1 MTIISEQFVNLLTPG
16 LNAIFETQKSA
27 LAQAS
32 VIPQLFN
39 ISTSTKSGESDL
51 DIGGLG
57 DWEEFKGVIN
67 YEDNAEGYKWEYAHK
82 KFVKGFSID
91 EDLVNDNQY
100 NVINARPAT
109 LAMGAM
115 RKREVDA
122 ANIFNNAFDTGAA
135 NLGADAQSLCD
146 GAHPYSPINTA
157 STQSNTGTTALSRD
171 SIIATRK
178 LMKAYVDDK
187 GKLISVV
194 PDTLLVPPELE
205 ETAWLEATNAMETNS
220 ADRNQ
225 SFVNSLG
232 FNVIVWDRLTDANN
246 WFMIDSGMAKAGML
260 RWFDSYPLSFSVD
273 PNSDYNMIARYRGKM
288 RYSLGWSGWKF
299 IFGHAVA

>member
-16 LNAIFETQKSA
+16 LNAIFETQKTA
-27 LAQAS
+27 LTQKS

-39 ISTSTKSGESDL
+39 ISKSTKASESDL

-57 DWEEFKGVIN
+57 DWEEFNGLIP
-67 YEDNAEGYKWEYAHK
+67 YEDNAEGYKTIYTHK
-82 KFVKGFSID
+82 KFVKGFSVD
-91 EDLVNDNQY
+91 EDLVADDQY
-100 NVINARPAT
+100 GIINAKPAT

-115 RKREVDA
+115 RKREEDA
-122 ANIFNNAFDTGAA
+122 ADIFNNAFASGM
-135 NLGADAQSLCD
+135 GADDQYLCD
-146 GAHPYSPINTA
+146 GAHPFSPSNTG
-157 STQSNTGTTALSRD
+157 STQSNAGATALSRD
-171 SIIATRK
+171 AIIATRK
-178 LMKAYVDDK
+178 LMKAFTDDK

-205 ETAWLEATNAMETNS
+205 ETAWLEANNAMQTNS
-220 ADRNQ
+220 ADRNE

-246 WFMIDSGMAKAGML
+246 WFMIDSAMAKAGML
-260 RWFDSYPLSFSVD
+260 RWFDSYPLSFSFD
-273 PNSDYNMIARYRGKM
+273 PTSDYNMIARYRGKM

-299 IFGHAVA
+299 IYGHLVT